1 MRIVQWV
8 DNIGIGRTG
17 ADYEM
22 AITLQTFAED
32 FAAQALRE
40 SQFGRAT
47 DLLRFAR
54 ALVPLADDIS
64 ARLESLDEALA
75 RLRQANEQHS
85 DIELHRPS
93 YSTAA
98 GQWPPPWDEG
108 FEPRS
113 VDCLRLVRDWLS
125 ADGQEQ
131 IDKAVDAI
139 MTREIEYAV
148 LYHRYCSG
156 PEDPKDWDVVI
167 GTRVGCHCCGQGC
180 HICEPCQPL
189 LPQEIELKSLVQKL
203 REPSDD

>member
-1 MRIVQWV
+1 
-8 DNIGIGRTG
+8 
-17 ADYEM
+17 M

-32 FAAQALRE
+32 LAAQALRE
-40 SQFGRAT
+40 SESGRAT

-54 ALVPLADDIS
+54 VLVGLADDVS
-64 ARLESLDEALA
+64 ARLERLDEALA
-75 RLRQANEQHS
+75 RFRPAIEEGADIREQGS
-85 DIELHRPS
+85 S
-93 YSTAA
+93 FSTAP
-98 GQWPPPWDEG
+98 GHWPPPWDEG

-113 VDCLRLVRDWLS
+113 VDCLRLVRDLLS
-125 ADGQEQ
+125 ADGQDQ

-139 MTREIEYAV
+139 MTREIEYAE

-189 LPQEIELKSLVQKL
+189 LPQERDLQSLVQKL